1 MKKTIRAAFFGG
13 ALAIAAGAAPL
24 AAFGETQMPVSLFK
38 VVTVKDE
45 VTIGLNTQELRAL
58 GGVEKAPAGIIAS
71 ALASRKELTVWQ
83 YAVGRAE
90 DGGLQVAPL
99 RQIGLLAHDSLRVE
113 PYSSPLKVLPH
124 D

>member
-1 MKKTIRAAFFGG
+1 MKKTIRAALLSG
-13 ALAIAAGAAPL
+13 ALAIATGVAPL
-24 AAFGETQMPVSLFK
+24 AAVGETQMPVSLFK
-38 VVTVKDE
+38 VVTAKDE
-45 VTIGLNTQELRAL
+45 VIIGLNVNELRAL

-71 ALASRKELTVWQ
+71 ALASRNELTVWQ
-83 YAVGRAE
+83 YAVSRAS